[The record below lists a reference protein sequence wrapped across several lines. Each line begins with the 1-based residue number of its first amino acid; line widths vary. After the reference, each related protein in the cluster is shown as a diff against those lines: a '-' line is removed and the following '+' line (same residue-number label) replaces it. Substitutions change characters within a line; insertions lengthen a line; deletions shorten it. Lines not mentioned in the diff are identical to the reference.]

1 MSKLRLSNN
10 INESAAYAD
19 YLIFVIPSAFLYKEL
34 ELLTTDIKNKV
45 IFSAIKGI
53 VHDRAII
60 RLPPV
65 CEFRLFFAD
74 SYFLVTWMRPPNAQ
88 SPHG

>member
-1 MSKLRLSNN
+1 MSKLRLSND

-53 VHDRAII
+53 VPETNLI
-60 RLPPV
+60 V
-65 CEFRLFFAD
+65 GET
-74 SYFLVTWMRPPNAQ
+74 FL
-88 SPHG
+88 